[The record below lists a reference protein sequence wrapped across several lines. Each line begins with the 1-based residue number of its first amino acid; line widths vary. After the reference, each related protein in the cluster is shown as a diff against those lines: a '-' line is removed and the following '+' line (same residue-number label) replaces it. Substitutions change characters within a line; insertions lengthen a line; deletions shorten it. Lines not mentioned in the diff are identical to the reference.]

1 MIMIM
6 SEKVLWMSMCGAR
19 CCVEFTP
26 LVYIDGPVKEVKESV
41 NTIFKSI
48 DTNQKLPILTYRDFG
63 LQSLFLEL
71 PFYRV
76 DE

>member
-1 MIMIM
+1 M
-6 SEKVLWMSMCGAR
+6 G
-19 CCVEFTP
+19 FPP

-48 DTNQKLPILTYRDFG
+48 DTQEKLPILTYRDFR